1 MCEEWS
7 WKACRRVEVN
17 RVIAE
22 GGWRRVDLRQILA
35 FGGACSRV
43 ETPPYRIF
51 FIVVFISSELDGVE
65 RWRVM
70 HSFAWR
76 LVGGGSCGYR
86 SGGFWVVNPQRRVQG
101 VGFVVCRL
109 LRFDDGACCSMHGV
123 GDDSSMAMLSC
134 RDRDASALIF
144 SGHGSPVTLSRLI
157 LSRRL
162 TVSELR
168 FSHVL
173 WSYSFARAS

>member
-1 MCEEWS
+1 M
-7 WKACRRVEVN
+7 
-17 RVIAE
+17 
-22 GGWRRVDLRQILA
+22 
-35 FGGACSRV
+35 
-43 ETPPYRIF
+43 
-51 FIVVFISSELDGVE
+51 
-65 RWRVM
+65 
-70 HSFAWR
+70 
-76 LVGGGSCGYR
+76 
-86 SGGFWVVNPQRRVQG
+86 VNPQRRVQG

>member
-1 MCEEWS
+1 M
-7 WKACRRVEVN
+7 
-17 RVIAE
+17 
-22 GGWRRVDLRQILA
+22 
-35 FGGACSRV
+35 
-43 ETPPYRIF
+43 
-51 FIVVFISSELDGVE
+51 
-65 RWRVM
+65 
-70 HSFAWR
+70 
-76 LVGGGSCGYR
+76 
-86 SGGFWVVNPQRRVQG
+86 VNPQRRVQG

-123 GDDSSMAMLSC
+123 GDESSMAMLSC

-162 TVSELR
+162 TVSELY

-173 WSYSFARAS
+173 WSYSFARASLSPVWIDLVTGSQ

>member
-1 MCEEWS
+1 
-7 WKACRRVEVN
+7 
-17 RVIAE
+17 
-22 GGWRRVDLRQILA
+22 
-35 FGGACSRV
+35 
-43 ETPPYRIF
+43 
-51 FIVVFISSELDGVE
+51 
-65 RWRVM
+65 
-70 HSFAWR
+70 
-76 LVGGGSCGYR
+76 
-86 SGGFWVVNPQRRVQG
+86 
-101 VGFVVCRL
+101 
-109 LRFDDGACCSMHGV
+109 MHGV

-157 LSRRL
+157 LSWRL